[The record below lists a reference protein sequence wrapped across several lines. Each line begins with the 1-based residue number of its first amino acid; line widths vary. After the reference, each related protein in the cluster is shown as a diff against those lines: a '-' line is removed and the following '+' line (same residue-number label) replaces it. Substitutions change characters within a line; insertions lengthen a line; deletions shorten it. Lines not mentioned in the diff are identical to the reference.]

1 MNHVLVIDDDLA
13 SRNLVGDLLTDEG
26 FEVTAAG
33 GMEGR
38 GLLDVMRTNC
48 VVVATTLTDGRAG
61 ALDLVRDI
69 RERDPRVGIV
79 VIANGDID
87 LVDKEVSGLDVW
99 AVVEKPGDLEK
110 VPCKVRTACEFS
122 AIPLDTKTK
131 MAEDLQAEVA
141 HFRNVKRSTGKIRTR
156 KTRSGEAPAED

>member
-13 SRNLVGDLLTDEG
+13 SRNQMGDLLTDEG

-38 GLLDVMRTNC
+38 SLLDVMRTNC
-48 VVVATTLTDGRAG
+48 VVVATTLNDGRAG
-61 ALDLVRDI
+61 ALDLVRTI

-79 VIANGDID
+79 VVANGDIEF
-87 LVDKEVSGLDVW
+87 VDKEISGLDVW
-99 AVVEKPGDLEK
+99 AVIEKPDDIEK
-110 VPCKVRTACEFS
+110 ISCKVRTACEFS

-141 HFRNVKRSTGKIRTR
+141 HFRSAKRSTGKIRTR
-156 KTRSGEAPAED
+156 KHTLGEAAQED